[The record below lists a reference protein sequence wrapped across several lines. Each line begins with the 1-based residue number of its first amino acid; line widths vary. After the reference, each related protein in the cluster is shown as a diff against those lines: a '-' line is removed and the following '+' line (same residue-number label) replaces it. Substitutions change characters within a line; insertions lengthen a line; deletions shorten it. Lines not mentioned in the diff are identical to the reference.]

1 MSVVDHSTKL
11 ALDQT
16 PLAKTSLSGT
26 PLPKNSVVCL
36 MAPTASGKTSLAYE
50 LYETGRFEIISVD
63 SALIYKDMNIGTA
76 KPTAEELSQYPHY
89 LVDIIDPTDTYSVA
103 NFVNDVERLIK
114 EIQGRNKI
122 PLLVGGTMMYYMAL
136 FDGLSAVPDTDT
148 QVREEVEQWRKQQGI
163 EVLHQYLQQVDPV
176 IAERLPLGDT
186 QRITRAV
193 EVYKQTGKPLSEW
206 QKLPKQALSN
216 NPEQYWLGLAVMP
229 DRAWLHERIELRLQ
243 LMWQQGFFDEV
254 IELLQQYELSAD
266 MPSMRCVGYRQVI
279 DYLLLTGHPAAK
291 LLVNNG
297 EAVED
302 KGLAVDS
309 IDEAAACQDM
319 KNKALYATRQ
329 LAKRQYTWLRNLV
342 ASFDPSNVELANS
355 HQQHSHMT
363 ANRQFPQTDTSHTSA
378 QRDRG
383 NKVVYAFATITEAKE
398 YLNSRL

>member
-11 ALDQT
+11 ASD
-16 PLAKTSLSGT
+16 KTILSKQGLPKT

-50 LYETGRFEIISVD
+50 LYDTGRFEIISVD

-76 KPTAEELSQYPHY
+76 KPTSEELSQYPHY

-103 NFVNDVERLIK
+103 SFVNDVERLIE
-114 EIQGRNKI
+114 EIHGRNKI

-148 QVREEVEQWRKQQGI
+148 QVREEVDQWRKQQGI
-163 EVLHQYLQQVDPV
+163 EALHQYLQQVDPI

-243 LMWQQGFFDEV
+243 LMWQQGFFEEV
-254 IELLQQYELSAD
+254 INLLQQYQLSAD

-279 DYLLLTGHPAAK
+279 DYLLLTDHPAAK

-297 EAVED
+297 EAVEN
-302 KGLAVDS
+302 KGLTVDS
-309 IDEAAACQDM
+309 LDEATACQDM

-342 ASFDPSNVELANS
+342 ASFDPSNVELANAD
-355 HQQHSHMT
+355 QQDSNIT
-363 ANRQFPQTDTSHTSA
+363 DQRQLPQTDTLNTSA
-378 QRDRG
+378 QLDCG
-383 NKVVYAFATITEAKE
+383 NKVVHAFATITEAKD
-398 YLNSRL
+398 YLSSRL

>member
-11 ALDQT
+11 ASD
-16 PLAKTSLSGT
+16 KTILSKQGLPKT

-50 LYETGRFEIISVD
+50 LYDTGRFEIISVD

-76 KPTAEELSQYPHY
+76 KPTSEELSQYPHY

-103 NFVNDVERLIK
+103 SFVNDVERLIE
-114 EIQGRNKI
+114 EIHGRNKI

-148 QVREEVEQWRKQQGI
+148 QVREEVDQWRKQQGI
-163 EVLHQYLQQVDPV
+163 EALHQYLQQVDPI

-206 QKLPKQALSN
+206 QKLTKQALSN

-243 LMWQQGFFDEV
+243 LMWQQGFFEEV
-254 IELLQQYELSAD
+254 INLLQQYQLSAD

-279 DYLLLTGHPAAK
+279 DYLLLADHPAAK

-297 EAVED
+297 EAVEN
-302 KGLAVDS
+302 KGLTVDS
-309 IDEAAACQDM
+309 LDDATACQDM

-342 ASFDPSNVELANS
+342 ASFDPSNVELANAD
-355 HQQHSHMT
+355 QQDSNIT
-363 ANRQFPQTDTSHTSA
+363 DQRQLPQTDTLNTSA
-378 QRDRG
+378 QLDCG
-383 NKVVYAFATITEAKE
+383 NKVVHAFATITEAKD
-398 YLNSRL
+398 YLSSRL

>member
-1 MSVVDHSTKL
+1 MSVADHSTKL
-11 ALDQT
+11 SLDKT
-16 PLAKTSLSGT
+16 TLPKTSLSKT

-76 KPTAEELSQYPHY
+76 KPTEEELSKYPHY

-103 NFVNDVERLIK
+103 SFVNDVERLIA
-114 EIQGRNKI
+114 EIHGRNKI

-136 FDGLSAVPDTDT
+136 FDGLSAVPDTDS

-206 QKLPKQALSN
+206 QKLPKHALSN
-216 NPEQYWLGLAVMP
+216 NPQQYWLGLAVMP

-243 LMWQQGFFDEV
+243 LMWQQGFFNEV
-254 IELLQQYELSAD
+254 IELLQQYKLSAD

-297 EAVED
+297 EAIEY
-302 KGLAVDS
+302 KGLDVDS
-309 IDEAAACQDM
+309 MDEAAACQDM
-319 KNKALYATRQ
+319 QNKALYATRQ

-342 ASFDPSNVELANS
+342 ASFDPSNVDLANDN
-355 HQQHSHMT
+355 QQLSPMT
-363 ANRQFPQTDTSHTSA
+363 ANHQSSQTDTLNTSA
-378 QRDRG
+378 RLDRG
-383 NKVVYAFATITEAKE
+383 NKVVHAFATISEARD